1 MEAILFFFF
10 KEKERK
16 GKERKGKERKGKK
29 RKEKKRKEKKR
40 KENSWFYI
48 SMGVS
53 TPYDINLV
61 EFLAKVIT
69 KVILEKSA
77 TTGFLFWSSDHGG
90 RNREPVTSIFS
101 PKGILAIWIYQTG
114 VHNLCYHCG
123 SLYKPAR
130 AELEG
135 RKSIQIVC
143 GCTTK
148 STKETRAAL
157 RGLLLWGAK

>member
-1 MEAILFFFF
+1 MYEVHRNSHGHIHIQINGSYSFFFF

-77 TTGFLFWSSDHGG
+77 TTGFLF
-90 RNREPVTSIFS
+90 
-101 PKGILAIWIYQTG
+101 
-114 VHNLCYHCG
+114 
-123 SLYKPAR
+123 
-130 AELEG
+130 
-135 RKSIQIVC
+135 
-143 GCTTK
+143 
-148 STKETRAAL
+148 
-157 RGLLLWGAK
+157 